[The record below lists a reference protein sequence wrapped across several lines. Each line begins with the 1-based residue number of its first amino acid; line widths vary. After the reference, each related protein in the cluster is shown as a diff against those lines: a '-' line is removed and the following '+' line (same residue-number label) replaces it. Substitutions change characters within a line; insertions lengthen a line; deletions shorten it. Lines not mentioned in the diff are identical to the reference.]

1 MDYTSLATTIVQVGF
16 SIVMCLLM
24 WKYISEDTKATREVI
39 TDVKVTL
46 QELIDKLDSHLDDD
60 KKGTQK

>member
-1 MDYTSLATTIVQVGF
+1 MDYSSIAQTIVQVGF

-39 TDVKVTL
+39 TEVKVTL
-46 QELIDKLDSHLDDD
+46 QELIDKLDNHLEGDRHD
-60 KKGTQK
+60 KI